1 MSPYYKNIT
10 DFFCTLTYLVLI
22 FSILFL
28 KYYLLSFLIICISFF
43 VSKHLYLT
51 TLKSSCVKSCLNG
64 RFSCLNGHKSAVSIF
79 LQVFLLLQLLYF
91 HAVLCQMC
99 HAIFLHC
106 FSRCLS
112 LFHVALTLTCCSSQN

>member
-1 MSPYYKNIT
+1 MALLAHRILNCLRLLHALQPHFPKILQLSLQTFFSPPKH
-10 DFFCTLTYLVLI
+10 
-22 FSILFL
+22 
-28 KYYLLSFLIICISFF
+28 FF